1 MFFLT
6 KTKHCLQGKCLITL
20 KKNGNKAKKAQS
32 VCTRT
37 VPDISKT
44 VIGLGAGGARG
55 VQCNYR
61 RDRGPGAVWFWI
73 LAGLEEIILRKIALY
88 GHKKTENIISTAA
101 QSDR

>member
-1 MFFLT
+1 MVIR
-6 KTKHCLQGKCLITL
+6 Q
-20 KKNGNKAKKAQS
+20 KKLSLCVQEQFQTSA
-32 VCTRT
+32 
-37 VPDISKT
+37 KT